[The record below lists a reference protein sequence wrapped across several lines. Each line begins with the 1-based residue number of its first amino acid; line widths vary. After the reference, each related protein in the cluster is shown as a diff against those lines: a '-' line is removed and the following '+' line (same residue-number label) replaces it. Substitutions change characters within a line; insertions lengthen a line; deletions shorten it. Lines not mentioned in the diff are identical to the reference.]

1 LDKLVEVKEMSKE
14 EKKASVKA
22 VGRIDLAAKSV
33 IPVSDK
39 YIHAHHVP
47 AVHVFSSIN
56 VLMDNLRRNYV
67 KNIYYPW
74 DVSFEPV
81 IVVPKATL
89 AISAIRTRKFPS
101 TF

>member
-1 LDKLVEVKEMSKE
+1 VKEMSKQ
-14 EKKASVKA
+14 EKKASAKTL
-22 VGRIDLAAKSV
+22 GRVDLAAKSM
-33 IPVSDK
+33 IPVPNK
-39 YIHAHHVP
+39 HIHAQHVP

-81 IVVPKATL
+81 IAVPKATL
-89 AISAIRTRKFPS
+89 AISAFRTRKFPS